1 MIWKPCILKVKI
13 KNGEDALKNPVYEWQ
28 TVLET
33 VARHTPWTN
42 EQITVEDR
50 EVTRNEQRF
59 IIPVPYRNFPKCDQA
74 VMDGHALEICQ
85 VIDLSPRW
93 TVIQV
98 RAYKE

>member
-1 MIWKPCILKVKI
+1 MIWKPCILKVKVQ
-13 KNGEDALKNPVYEWQ
+13 NGEDALKNPVYEWQ

-59 IIPVPYRNFPKCDQA
+59 IIPVPYRDFPQCDQA
-74 VMDGHALEICQ
+74 VMDRHALEIRQ
-85 VIDLSPRW
+85 VMDLSPRW

>member
-1 MIWKPCILKVKI
+1 MIWKTCILKAKVQ
-13 KNGEDALKNPVYEWQ
+13 NGEDALKNPVYEWQ

-59 IIPVPYRNFPKCDQA
+59 IIPIPYEDFPKCDQA
-74 VMDGHALEICQ
+74 VMDGHARQIRQ